1 MTSVAYVDFG
11 GDRHSRSL
19 RMENQKQGHF
29 SIFRSLLTADWA
41 KDTAKFTL
49 WVRLI
54 GQASHK
60 ARKVRFNNVDWDLMP
75 GQLVTKF
82 SVLAR
87 VLRDT
92 EGNEKSVQQ
101 VRRMLEFFEKEGM
114 ISFSGNRFG
123 TVISVKNY
131 ADYQADF
138 AGGNIE
144 DKAGGK
150 KPSNGEGLKV
160 VPGANTEASSEEH
173 EQEGI
178 KQELKDKPPL
188 PPKGDNS
195 EQAIQCLDFYN
206 QVTDSRCSSTDA
218 FEKALSKV
226 KAKGVTYSVEEI
238 KLVIRWAF
246 STWNHKPSPNNL
258 CRMTRFDSYLS
269 NAIIWSEGVSN
280 NPNPCPHETLVK
292 LWNEKFPERIIE
304 INEWNKSRPAYQ
316 GLERIWNGKTTQGAW
331 REVKHIGTLFN
342 LIRQSTLT
350 DNLHEK
356 YWLNID
362 WILDKKNWAKVYE
375 QVLREY
381 RQTKQG
387 I

>member
-1 MTSVAYVDFG
+1 MD
-11 GDRHSRSL
+11 
-19 RMENQKQGHF
+19 NQKHGYF
-29 SIFRSLLTADWA
+29 AIFRSLLSSDWA
-41 KDTAKFTL
+41 KDTAKLSL
-49 WVRLI
+49 WIRLLS
-54 GQASHK
+54 QAS
-60 ARKVRFNNVDWDLMP
+60 RKPRTVSFNNTIWDLKE
-75 GQLVTKF
+75 GQLVTKIELLTK
-82 SVLAR
+82 VLSDSEGG
-87 VLRDT
+87 LKSRD
-92 EGNEKSVQQ
+92 Q
-101 VRRMLEFFEKEGM
+101 VKRMLDFFVRQEM
-114 ISFSGNRFG
+114 ISYSGNRHG
-123 TVISVKNY
+123 TVITVLNY
-131 ADYQADF
+131 GEYQGDLPAHKSDHNT
-138 AGGNIE
+138 AHN
-144 DKAGGK
+144 
-150 KPSNGEGLKV
+150 KPSDIN
-160 VPGANTEASSEEH
+160 ASKGVAAHNSAHKPAQH

-188 PPKGDNS
+188 PPKGGFS
-195 EQAIQCLDFYN
+195 GQAIQCLDFYN

-246 STWNHKPSPNNL
+246 STWSHKPSPNNL

-350 DNLHEK
+350 DNFHEK

>member
-1 MTSVAYVDFG
+1 MTNVAYADFG
-11 GDRHSRSL
+11 GDRHSRSS
-19 RMENQKQGHF
+19 RMDNQKHGYF
-29 SIFRSLLTADWA
+29 ALFRSLLSSDWA
-41 KDTAKFTL
+41 KDTAKLSL
-49 WVRLI
+49 WIRLLS
-54 GQASHK
+54 QAS
-60 ARKVRFNNVDWDLMP
+60 RKPRTVSFNNTIWDLKE
-75 GQLVTKF
+75 GQLVTKIELLTK
-82 SVLAR
+82 VLSDSEGG
-87 VLRDT
+87 LKSRD
-92 EGNEKSVQQ
+92 Q
-101 VRRMLEFFEKEGM
+101 VKRMLDFFVRQEM
-114 ISFSGNRFG
+114 ISYSGNRHG
-123 TVISVKNY
+123 TVITVLNY
-131 ADYQADF
+131 AEYQGDLPAHKSDRNT
-138 AGGNIE
+138 AHN
-144 DKAGGK
+144 
-150 KPSNGEGLKV
+150 KPSDSN
-160 VPGANTEASSEEH
+160 ASRVIAAHNIAHKPAQH
-173 EQEGI
+173 EQECI

-195 EQAIQCLDFYN
+195 EQAFQCLEFYN

-226 KAKGVTYSVEEI
+226 KAKGVNYSVEEI

-246 STWNHKPSPNNL
+246 STWSHKPSPNNL

-269 NAIIWSEGVSN
+269 NAIIWSEGISN

-292 LWNEKFPERIIE
+292 LWNDKFPERIIE

-316 GLERIWNGKTTQGAW
+316 GLERIWNGKTTQGSW